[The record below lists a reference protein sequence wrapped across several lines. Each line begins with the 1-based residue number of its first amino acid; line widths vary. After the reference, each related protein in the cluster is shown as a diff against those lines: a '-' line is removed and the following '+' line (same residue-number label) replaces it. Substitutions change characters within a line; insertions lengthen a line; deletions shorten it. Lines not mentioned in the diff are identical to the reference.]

1 MWKVCVADDEK
12 YVLKS
17 IIQRIEISGMPFE
30 IAGVAGDGREA
41 LELYET
47 YKPDVFFVDINMP
60 IIDGLDF
67 ISRIRLQDPESSTLF
82 VIISGYDDFVSMKRA
97 IQLGVVNYLKK
108 PISMEEFTLV
118 LETLGEQLK
127 NAEEKEPSADIIN
140 WVDFTKNLREQE
152 VKGNWICIYGTF
164 MNREAGSF
172 LNNWKRLAGG
182 VWKGI
187 TFYGVEEV
195 LLLFSSQDVI
205 SERKLEE
212 WLAFGQ
218 LRPAKR
224 LACFYGAV
232 ADYNQMISDFEDVFN
247 LRFYG
252 EASGVVDIRKS
263 PDGETEDEFSLYEKF
278 DCAVENGKKE
288 KIKESLNEIWKCV
301 LQDKKQYQSVR
312 RIYQSLIIVMANK
325 YTKYSIGLPD
335 GMRQEFFPFATA
347 RFWDSYRMREQLQKY
362 ADQLNGKISETLSK
376 SELAERAIQYMKQH
390 YQADI
395 SLGDIAGALYTAP
408 AYLAKRFKEKKNVTV
423 MQYLETIRMNRA
435 RGLLEN
441 SGLSVT
447 EIAQEVGYSD
457 PNYFTRTFKKNCAKT
472 PKQYR
477 DECEKKEKRR

>member
-17 IIQRIEISGMPFE
+17 IIQRIEMSGMPFE
-30 IAGVAGDGREA
+30 ITGVAGDGREA

-47 YKPDVFFVDINMP
+47 CHPDVFFVDINMP

-67 ISRIRLQDPESSTLF
+67 ISRIRLQDPESNTLF
-82 VIISGYDDFVSMKRA
+82 VIISGYDDFAYMKKA

-108 PISMEEFTLV
+108 PIPMEEFTLV
-118 LETLGEQLK
+118 LETLEEQLK
-127 NAEEKEPSADIIN
+127 NAEEKEPAAEFMN
-140 WVDFTKNLREQE
+140 WMDFTKNLREQE
-152 VKGNWICIYGTF
+152 VTGSWICVYGTF
-164 MNREAGSF
+164 IRQEAGSF

-182 VWKGI
+182 TWKGI
-187 TFYGVEEV
+187 TFYSVEEV
-195 LLLFSSQDVI
+195 LLLFSRQDVVP
-205 SERKLEE
+205 ERILEE
-212 WLAFGQ
+212 WLALGQ

-224 LACFYGAV
+224 LACFHGAV
-232 ADYNQMISDFEDVFN
+232 SDYNQMISDFEDVLN

-252 EASGVVDIRKS
+252 EASRVVDIRKS
-263 PDGETEDEFSLYEKF
+263 LAGETEDEFSLYEKF

-288 KIKESLNEIWKCV
+288 KIEESLNDIWARV
-301 LQDKKQYQSVR
+301 LQDKKQYRSVR

-325 YTKYSIGLPD
+325 YTKYNIALPD
-335 GMRQEFFPFATA
+335 GMRQELFPFATA
-347 RFWDSYRMREQLQKY
+347 RFWDSCRMREQLREY
-362 ADQLNGKISETLSK
+362 ADQLNDKISETRSK
-376 SELAERAIQYMKQH
+376 SELAERAIQYIKQH
-390 YQADI
+390 YQEDI

-408 AYLAKRFKEKKNVTV
+408 AYLAKRFKEKKNGTV

-435 RGLLEN
+435 KELLEN

-457 PNYFTRTFKKNCAKT
+457 PNYFTRAFKKNCAKT

-477 DECEKKEKRR
+477 DEC

>member
-1 MWKVCVADDEK
+1 MWKICVADDEK

-47 YKPDVFFVDINMP
+47 YHPDVFFVDINMP

-67 ISRIRLQDPESSTLF
+67 ISRIRLQDPESNTFF
-82 VIISGYDDFVSMKRA
+82 VIISGYDDFAYMKRA

-108 PISMEEFTLV
+108 PILMEEFTLV
-118 LETLGEQLK
+118 LETLNEQLK
-127 NAEEKEPSADIIN
+127 NVAEKESTDEIMN
-140 WVDFTKNLREQE
+140 WIDFTKNLREQE
-152 VKGNWICIYGTF
+152 ITGNWICVYGPF
-164 MNREAGSF
+164 ISREAGFF

-182 VWKGI
+182 EWKGI

-195 LLLFSSQDVI
+195 LLLFSGQNVVLES
-205 SERKLEE
+205 KLEG
-212 WLAFGQ
+212 WLALGK

-224 LACFYGAV
+224 LACFHGAV
-232 ADYNQMISDFEDVFN
+232 SDYNQMISNFEDVLN

-252 EASGVVDIRKS
+252 EASGVVNIRKS
-263 PDGETEDEFSLYEKF
+263 PEGEMEDEFSLYEKF
-278 DCAVENGKKE
+278 DCAVENGKRV
-288 KIKESLNEIWKCV
+288 KIEESLNDIWVRV
-301 LQDKKQYQSVR
+301 LQDKKQYRSVR

-325 YTKYSIGLPD
+325 YTKYSIALPD
-335 GMRQEFFPFATA
+335 GMRQELFPFATA
-347 RFWDSYRMREQLQKY
+347 RFWDSHRMREQLQIY
-362 ADQLNGKISETLSK
+362 ADQLNDKISATRSR

-390 YQADI
+390 YQEDI
-395 SLGDIAGALYTAP
+395 SLSDIAGALYTAP
-408 AYLAKRFKEKKNVTV
+408 AYLAKRFKEKKNGTV

-435 RGLLEN
+435 KELLES

-477 DECEKKEKRR
+477 DKC